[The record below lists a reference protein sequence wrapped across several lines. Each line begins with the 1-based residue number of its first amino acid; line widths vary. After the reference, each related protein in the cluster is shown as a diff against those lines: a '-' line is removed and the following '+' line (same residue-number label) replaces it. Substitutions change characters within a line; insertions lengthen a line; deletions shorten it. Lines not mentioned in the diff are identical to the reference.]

1 MNSANLH
8 SANHNRSEHKE
19 EISEVR
25 ARHTVA
31 ELMREK
37 RYAFQR
43 AVFEMESD
51 RNLAGLMKMGRD
63 KKDAGVL
70 RSMVDE
76 LNNFED
82 QYLADDQFSAESKLL
97 LDALEKIF
105 DRSMNKLI
113 VNWNMLEAKYDWSTL
128 AGALEYHMLK
138 AAAVIGLDS
147 DLKVAIKKWF
157 SGYQKKQ
164 RQEKLYVDRDKLNME
179 ALQAHQQLAYYKS
192 NGGSKEVI
200 EEIRAK
206 IQVIDDQL
214 RDLPVDPENA
224 PAFSSLNPNN
234 PDYDRK
240 KVIVKNTVRS
250 KEPAAKEFK
259 KSKWADPEDTV
270 VSARKLQEMKAELKA
285 RKLAEQKPVGGVR
298 GFLKKIPLLGRLF

>member
-1 MNSANLH
+1 MNSKNLH
-8 SANHNRSEHKE
+8 SAKHNQSEHSE

-25 ARHTVA
+25 VRHTVA

-51 RNLAGLMKMGRD
+51 PNLAELVKMGSGR
-63 KKDAGVL
+63 KEAGLL
-70 RSMVDE
+70 RGMVDE

-82 QYLADDQFSAESKLL
+82 QYLGDDHFSAEASLQ

-105 DRSMNKLI
+105 DRGMNKLI
-113 VNWNMLEAKYDWSTL
+113 INWASLQNKYDWGTL
-128 AGALEYHMLK
+128 ARTLESDMLK
-138 AAAVIGLDS
+138 AAKVVGLDS
-147 DLKVAIKKWF
+147 ELKVSIKKWF

-192 NGGSKEVI
+192 NGGSREVI
-200 EEIRAK
+200 EDIRAK

-214 RDLPVDPENA
+214 RDLPVDPQNA

-234 PDYDRK
+234 PNYNRE
-240 KVIVKNTVRS
+240 KVVIKNVVRPN
-250 KEPAAKEFK
+250 EPAAKEFK
-259 KSKWADPEDTV
+259 KSKWAEPEDTKI
-270 VSARKLQEMKAELKA
+270 SARKMQQMKEELKA
-285 RKLAEQKPVGGVR
+285 RKLAEQKSEGGVR